1 MNLKPNRLPATC
13 EDTVGPYYP
22 LLFTDGDRADLSQ
35 VHPGLVMKPRGK
47 PIEIEGRLFDVN
59 GRLAFGALIEF
70 WQPDADGRLRG
81 PDVLAD
87 PDLDP
92 YFEGYARIRTNDGAF
107 RLRTI
112 MPGASRDAGQL
123 TRAPYITVTI
133 FSDGFARIVTQL
145 FFEGEDSNDEDPVL
159 RSVPLERRGALTM
172 HLTDAVRDGAAVY
185 RVDIVLAGPD
195 ETPFFDD
202 LSDSTGDQA

>member
-1 MNLKPNRLPATC
+1 MNPKPNRLPATC

-22 LLFTDGDRADLSQ
+22 LPFTDGDKADLSQ
-35 VHPGLVMKPRGK
+35 VHPGLVMRPHGR

-59 GRLAFGALIEF
+59 GHLSFGALLEF

-81 PDVLAD
+81 PDELAN

-92 YFEGYARIRTNDGAF
+92 YFDGYARIRTDDGAF

-112 MPGASRDAGQL
+112 MPGPSRDAGQPE
-123 TRAPYITVTI
+123 RAPYITVTI
-133 FSDGFARIVTQL
+133 FSDGFARLVTQL
-145 FFEGEDSNDEDPVL
+145 FFEGEDGNDEDPVL
-159 RSVPLERRGALTM
+159 RSVPPERRSALM
-172 HLTDAVRDGAAVY
+172 VRPNGVFRDGAAVY
-185 RVDIVLAGPD
+185 RIDLIFAGSG

-202 LSDSTGDQA
+202 LGDANGDRA